1 MRLFNVDHV
10 ACYICGKTGKD
21 SDVKML
27 DWQAGHDGDGFGPYR
42 TPLLQVALCKDC
54 RNKLLKE
61 LSNEE

>member
-1 MRLFNVDHV
+1 MKLFSVDHI
-10 ACYICGKTGKD
+10 ACYICGKTRQG

-27 DWQAGHDGDGFGPYR
+27 DWQAKNNGDGFGPYR